1 MAPRKDH
8 KYEVNDKVLCKHG
21 LYFYEAKIIEVE
33 EVDGEMVYMVHYQGW
48 HKRYDERIRQ
58 SQCPDYFLPLTE
70 ANIAKAKADIQE
82 ATSAKTKRKRAK
94 LEDDD
99 ARKSETGSRASTPSD
114 RAGSSSHAPSTH
126 SDRRGNI
133 TKHENTSRKAAG
145 DTGAT
150 RIPADQLAP
159 EVDAQLEQLSNLPKS
174 IKNILVNEHDA
185 VVNHGKLAN
194 LPARVT
200 VYDFVEKYV
209 EFTKAHYGDKSI
221 EIEHDGGITYLA
233 NKDLLIRTAKA
244 MRDYFDI
251 LLPYQLLYKFERLQ
265 FNTLAKKEQEKF
277 EAEQTKSQEATPR
290 SRSRKSSREVK
301 ASFPMSVYAQILDGG
316 PLRPDI
322 IRPSKFYGLAHLLRM
337 LVKLPA
343 LLRVVPCGQAGL
355 IDRIACVHDFIA
367 FARQNA
373 PFILD
378 LNIDYKDAGGDYVK
392 SVQAGS

>member
-1 MAPRKDH
+1 MPPRKDH

-58 SQCPDYFLPLTE
+58 SQCADYFLPLTE

-82 ATSAKTKRKRAK
+82 ATSAKSKRKRTK

-126 SDRRGNI
+126 SERRGHSAK
-133 TKHENTSRKAAG
+133 TENDTRKGGADAG
-145 DTGAT
+145 AN
-150 RIPADQLAP
+150 RVSADLFAP
-159 EVDAQLEQLSNLPKS
+159 EVDSQLEQLANLPRL

-185 VVNHGKLAN
+185 VVNQGKLAI
-194 LPARVT
+194 LPAKIT
-200 VYDFVEKYV
+200 VHDIVEKYV
-209 EFTKAHYGDKSI
+209 EFTESRYGNKAV
-221 EIEHDGGITYLA
+221 EIEHDSGITYLA
-233 NKDLLIRTAKA
+233 DDDLLIRTARA

-277 EAEQTKSQEATPR
+277 EGVQARSEDAMPR
-290 SRSRKSSREVK
+290 RSRKSSREVK
-301 ASFPMSVYAQILDGG
+301 TSFPLSVYVQILDGG

-322 IRPSKFYGLAHLLRM
+322 IRPSRFYGLAHLLRM

-343 LLRVVPCGQAGL
+343 LLRAIPCDQADL
-355 IDRIACVHDFIA
+355 VERIACIHDFIA
-367 FARQNA
+367 FLRQNA

-378 LNIDYKDAGGDYVK
+378 LNKDYKEATAEYGR
-392 SVQAGS
+392 SVGMS